1 MSKQTNRNL
10 LAFNEVLEEYEKLKY
25 DSKLIAQNM
34 ATEHNGGS
42 PNPAR
47 PSASDFVCDVEK
59 TITAIVKDD
68 AMIRKVVNT
77 FLWGKEEL
85 DKGQQSYYEQ
95 QIGWAFRK
103 RNIWPTASYFRT
115 VRNGHAKV

>member
-1 MSKQTNRNL
+1 MSKQSNRNL
-10 LAFNEVLEEYEKLKY
+10 LAFNEVLEEYEKLKS
-25 DSKLIAQNM
+25 DSKLISQKM
-34 ATEHNGGS
+34 EHVSGGS
-42 PNPAR
+42 SNPAR

-59 TITAIVKDD
+59 TITDIVKDD

-85 DKGQQSYYEQ
+85 DKEQQNYYEQ

-103 RNIWPTASYFRT
+103 RNIWPTANYFRT
-115 VRNGHAKV
+115 VRNGHAKG